1 VSSRFSLN
9 YQLSM
14 SSMLV
19 LLLVPVQALASSEHL
34 SPVDVSNPT
43 TIVGD
48 GTPSSCTEDAFTQAV
63 AKGGIITF
71 NCGSSPYTLVLS
83 SEKTIASDTVIDGGN
98 LVTLSGGS
106 NVRILSINS
115 SYDQASPSLT
125 VQKLTFAD
133 GHTTD
138 AWNTTSTAKG
148 GAAIYRLGGTLT
160 VIDSTFTN
168 NVAPVTG
175 QDVAGGAID
184 SIGGGT
190 TTIVGS
196 TFKGNQAS
204 NGGAIGSLGSPLTL
218 VDSEVS
224 DNTATGNGG
233 NPGNGGNGGGIV
245 IDGENSY
252 FGMAVNLSGVKVTN
266 NKGNAYGGGIFR
278 TSYHG
283 DTTTIDQCSFTGNS
297 IPEQSPS
304 LAGGLYLQG
313 TNITMTNS
321 TISNNSANVAGGMY
335 VGSDS
340 ILSLTNDDIT
350 QNTANIVGGGLFVDS
365 NVSSGGDLSVTISNN
380 QASAAFPDLFN
391 NSSLPF

>member
-1 VSSRFSLN
+1 
-9 YQLSM
+9 
-14 SSMLV
+14 MLV
-19 LLLVPVQALASSEHL
+19 LLLVPVQALASSGHL

-43 TIVGD
+43 TTVGD

-63 AKGGIITF
+63 ANGGVVTF

-98 LVTLSGGS
+98 LVTLSGGN
-106 NVRILSINS
+106 NVRILSIKS
-115 SYDQASPSLT
+115 SYDQASPRLT

-138 AWNTTSTAKG
+138 NWNTTSTAQG

-160 VIDSTFTN
+160 VIDSTFIN

-204 NGGAIGSLGSPLTL
+204 NGGAIGSLGSALTL

-224 DNTATGNGG
+224 ENTATGSGG

-252 FGMAVNLSGVKVTN
+252 FGVAVNLSGVKVTN
-266 NKGNAYGGGIFR
+266 NKGNGFGGGLFR
-278 TSYHG
+278 TAYH
-283 DTTTIDQCSFTGNS
+283 DETTILDQCSFTGNS
-297 IPEQSPS
+297 IPDQSTS
-304 LAGGLYLQG
+304 MAGGLYLQG
-313 TNITMTNS
+313 TSITMTNS
-321 TISNNSANVAGGMY
+321 TVSNNSAKVAGGMY
-335 VGSDS
+335 VGPDS
-340 ILSLTNDDIT
+340 ILSLTNDEIT
-350 QNTANIVGGGLFVDS
+350 QNTAYIVGGGLFVDS
-365 NVSSGGDLSVTISNN
+365 NVSSGGDLSVTIANN

-391 NSSLPF
+391 NSSLHF

>member
-1 VSSRFSLN
+1 MSSRFSFLN
-9 YQLSM
+9 YQLSV

-19 LLLVPVQALASSEHL
+19 LLLVPVQALASS

-43 TIVGD
+43 TTVGD

-63 AKGGIITF
+63 ANGGIITF
-71 NCGSSPYTLVLS
+71 NCGPSPYTLVLS

-98 LVTLSGGS
+98 LVTLSGGK
-106 NVRILSINS
+106 NVRILSIKS
-115 SYDQASPSLT
+115 SYDKASPSLT

-138 AWNTTSTAKG
+138 AWNTTSTTQG
-148 GAAIYRLGGTLT
+148 GAAIYRLGGSLT

-168 NVAPVTG
+168 NVGPVTG
-175 QDVAGGAID
+175 HDVAGGAID

-196 TFKGNQAS
+196 VFKGNQAS
-204 NGGAIGSLGSPLTL
+204 NGGAIGSLGSALTL

-245 IDGENSY
+245 IDGVNTI
-252 FGMAVNLSGVKVTN
+252 FGVAVNLSGVKVSN
-266 NKGNAYGGGIFR
+266 NKGNAYGGGLFR
-278 TSYHG
+278 TAYQS
-283 DTTTIDQCSFTGNS
+283 DKTMIDQCSFTDNS
-297 IPEQSPS
+297 IPKQSTS
-304 LAGGLYLQG
+304 MAGGLYLQG

-321 TISNNSANVAGGMY
+321 TVSKNSANVAGGMF
-335 VGSDS
+335 VGSGS
-340 ILSLTNDDIT
+340 TLSMTSDDIT
-350 QNTANIVGGGLFVDS
+350 QNTAYVMSGGLFVDS
-365 NVSSGGDLSVTISNN
+365 NVSSGGTLSLTIGDN
-380 QASAAFPDLFN
+380 QASAAYPNLFN
-391 NSSLPF
+391 NSSSLNF